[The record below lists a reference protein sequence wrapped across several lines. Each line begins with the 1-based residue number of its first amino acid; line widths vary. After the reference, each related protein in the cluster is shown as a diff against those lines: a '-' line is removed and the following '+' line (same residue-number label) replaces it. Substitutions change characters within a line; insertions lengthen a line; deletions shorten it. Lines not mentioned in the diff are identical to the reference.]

1 MDTRYPENA
10 DPRPKRRKDK
20 DNPYTIYTIG
30 ADTESPKYFVEFDDG
45 EGQHHCIELTAELF
59 ADFDGN
65 ELQDVSYMN
74 EADRHYGEVI
84 SEPATD
90 DITTETV
97 LRHLEGELLQMS
109 LDQLSELQRRR
120 VVLRFFE
127 EYTYDR
133 IADMEG
139 CTKMPVKRSIQE
151 ALKKIKTFLQ
161 NRGYFSASSEV

>member
-84 SEPATD
+84 GEPATD

-97 LRHLEGELLQMS
+97 LRHLEG
-109 LDQLSELQRRR
+109 
-120 VVLRFFE
+120 
-127 EYTYDR
+127 
-133 IADMEG
+133 
-139 CTKMPVKRSIQE
+139 
-151 ALKKIKTFLQ
+151 
-161 NRGYFSASSEV
+161 